1 MSYQPGLHII
11 AEISSSHKHLL
22 EKSAAVRQ
30 LLDTQVEKYSLSK
43 LGEVY
48 HDFEPGGFTAVICL
62 SESHISLHTW
72 PEFERVNLDIYL
84 SNYQR
89 YNDDTGRQL
98 FEELVTFFEAGIISC
113 QQLKR

>member
-1 MSYQPGLHII
+1 MNYQPGLHII
-11 AEISSSHKHLL
+11 AEISSSQKHLL
-22 EKSAAVRQ
+22 ERSAAVKA
-30 LLDTQVEKYSLSK
+30 LLDTQVIKHGLSK

-72 PEFERVNLDIYL
+72 PEYERVNLDIYL

-98 FEELVTFFEAGIISC
+98 FDELVAFFGAGIISC
-113 QQLKR
+113 QQIKR

>member
-1 MSYQPGLHII
+1 MNYQPGLHII
-11 AEISSSHKHLL
+11 AEITSTQKHLL
-22 EKSAAVRQ
+22 EKFAAVKQ
-30 LLDTQVEKYSLSK
+30 WLDVKVATHGLHK

-72 PEFERVNLDIYL
+72 PEYERVNLDIYL

-89 YNDDTGRQL
+89 YNDDIGRQL
-98 FEELVTFFEAGIISC
+98 FEELVSFLSAVVISC